1 MVTSRSQSYT
11 ARSVSPPQTQEKEP
25 GLMVDVVLDL
35 GILRRAALAVLNSLY
50 TRVASKL
57 EIALP
62 LPPKCRD

>member
-1 MVTSRSQSYT
+1 
-11 ARSVSPPQTQEKEP
+11 
-25 GLMVDVVLDL
+25 MVDVVLDL